1 MAKGA
6 DRDSA
11 PKHSISRNRTLFA
24 RQIIKKALFSITGEK
39 RFFIFFENAT
49 SRQLS
54 KLD

>member
-1 MAKGA
+1 MAKSA

-24 RQIIKKALFSITGEK
+24 RQIIKKALFSVTGEK